1 MTVAFSRGLAADA
14 FGSMERTGSFPEPHR
29 SQHNAQHMPPPP
41 GSSDFEPGYGQ
52 QFVYYYGAPPRHMGQ
67 PPSGFM
73 PHQPPP
79 MSFQPAMRPFPQ
91 PGFQPPMWYGPPAA
105 YADLGQRPMMRPP
118 GMMPGGMHIPP
129 QMPGTMPPPGM
140 MPPGGMYPQP
150 QAQAPQQAE
159 RPLPPRQQFLIPGN
173 GVRSNSTSSVKRV
186 SSSSV
191 RSLSEDLGERPAASS
206 AAPPA
211 LAPPPQRDVSNAH
224 APCAFF
230 LKTGICAYG
239 DRCVKALLLLHALLQ
254 SYVQSA
260 ISFQLLQPYVRYTNV
275 SSLSGTSAIVAAS
288 VLQLLRSSLLW
299 LCFTLPELTS
309 HSYCDH
315 LNRCKFQH
323 ATPGMSMAMLNSLGL
338 PLRPGERLCLR
349 CCGSRA

>member
-14 FGSMERTGSFPEPHR
+14 FGSMERTGSYQEPHR

-41 GSSDFEPGYGQ
+41 GSSDLEPGYGQ
-52 QFVYYYGAPPRHMGQ
+52 QFVYYYGAPPQHMGQ

-79 MSFQPAMRPFPQ
+79 MSFQPGMRPFPQ
-91 PGFQPPMWYGPPAA
+91 PGFQPPMWYGPPAG
-105 YADLGQRPMMRPP
+105 YADLGQRPGMGQRPMMRLP
-118 GMMPGGMHIPP
+118 GMMPGGMHTPP

-140 MPPGGMYPQP
+140 MPPGGMYPH
-150 QAQAPQQAE
+150 AQAPLQAE
-159 RPLPPRQQFLIPGN
+159 RPPPPRQQFLIPGN

-191 RSLSEDLGERPAASS
+191 RSLSQDLGERPAAAP

-211 LAPPPQRDVSNAH
+211 SAPPPPQQDVSNAH

-230 LKTGICAYG
+230 LKTGTCAYG

-260 ISFQLLQPYVRYTNV
+260 ISFQLLQPFRSYTDF

-288 VLQLLRSSLLW
+288 VLHLLHSSY
-299 LCFTLPELTS
+299 F
-309 HSYCDH
+309 
-315 LNRCKFQH
+315 
-323 ATPGMSMAMLNSLGL
+323 
-338 PLRPGERLCLR
+338 
-349 CCGSRA
+349 GSALHCQN